1 MSQEKKDKK
10 PIQVD
15 EDVELLPAVRQEKS
29 LVPLD
34 PLAAYLQEI
43 RKYEGLTE
51 DEERELALRYKETGD
66 VAAAYRLITANLSLV
81 VRIAMTFK
89 REWQNMMDL
98 VQEGNLGLMKAVKNF
113 DPFRNVRLSAYA
125 TWWIKSYILKYIL
138 DNWRLVKVGTTNVR
152 RKLLFNLRK
161 EQEKLEREGFVAT
174 PKLLAERFGADEE
187 DVIDVDASI
196 GAADVSMDTPTHPD
210 SSLTPMATLSDGRS
224 PDQDVEVK
232 LFRTKLREK
241 IDSFKV
247 DLKPIEIDLLDQ
259 RILSESPKSL
269 QEIGDE
275 YAITRE
281 AVRQAEQRL
290 LKKFKTYIED
300 ALPEVAEFFK

>member
-125 TWWIKSYILKYIL
+125 TW
-138 DNWRLVKVGTTNVR
+138 
-152 RKLLFNLRK
+152 
-161 EQEKLEREGFVAT
+161 
-174 PKLLAERFGADEE
+174 
-187 DVIDVDASI
+187 
-196 GAADVSMDTPTHPD
+196 
-210 SSLTPMATLSDGRS
+210 
-224 PDQDVEVK
+224 
-232 LFRTKLREK
+232 
-241 IDSFKV
+241 
-247 DLKPIEIDLLDQ
+247 
-259 RILSESPKSL
+259 
-269 QEIGDE
+269 
-275 YAITRE
+275 
-281 AVRQAEQRL
+281 
-290 LKKFKTYIED
+290 
-300 ALPEVAEFFK
+300 